1 MKVASKFTIAVHTML
16 VIAYFFDKAKVT
28 SDFILGSVG
37 VNSVIIRRILLDLK
51 VGGLITVT
59 AGAGGA
65 SISKEAKE
73 ITLLDIYKAVIGDG
87 EDFFS
92 FHSSPNPAC
101 PVGKRIHDVLDTHL
115 EKSKLAFFKQLK
127 GVTLK
132 VLLDKI

>member
-1 MKVASKFTIAVHTML
+1 MKVTSKFTIAVHTML

-28 SDFILGSVG
+28 SDFIPYSVG

-51 VGGLITVT
+51 VSGLIAVT

-65 SISKEAKE
+65 SILKKTKE

-92 FHSSPNPAC
+92 FHSNPNPAC
-101 PVGKRIHDVLDTHL
+101 PVGKNTRYIR
-115 EKSKLAFFKQLK
+115 
-127 GVTLK
+127 
-132 VLLDKI
+132 